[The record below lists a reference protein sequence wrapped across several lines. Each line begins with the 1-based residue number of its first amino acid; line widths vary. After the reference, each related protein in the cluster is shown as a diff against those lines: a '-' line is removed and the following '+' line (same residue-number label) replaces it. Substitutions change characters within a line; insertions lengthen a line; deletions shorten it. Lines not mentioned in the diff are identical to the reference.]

1 MPFESQSH
9 SHVEKPESTSAF
21 TGNNHPYSDHTNNTK
36 TTNDNSNKN
45 HNENNNKNHNNN
57 DNRNNNNNSNE
68 NNNNNSNENNNNNNN
83 ENNNNN
89 RNESSSNSS
98 SSSDSSSSSYAT
110 GGNASATGG
119 DASATGGNVDRSGNS
134 SISTTNVDN
143 SRTTFE
149 RSAPPVILPNFTNA
163 NCSNNLA
170 AGGTSPILGFS
181 FGKSGYDKGCEA
193 RQNLII
199 DNQQKAWEQNFNFQK
214 QVYDDNQRARAE
226 QLEVQRDIA
235 MVQADAQK
243 ETAEQQKQAELLKL
257 ACDASVSHGTVAHTG
272 YDQLAQIARSGQL
285 NNAARSVM
293 NSQGALTVGEAM
305 TSLKLSSVCA
315 DGIAEQLGFS
325 PAPEV
330 PPITL
335 ENLDSKSTGKKK
347 SK

>member
-9 SHVEKPESTSAF
+9 SHVEKPETPSAF
-21 TGNNHPYSDHTNNTK
+21 TGNNHPFSDHTNNTRN
-36 TTNDNSNKN
+36 TSDNSNHNNN
-45 HNENNNKNHNNN
+45 HNDNNNRNNN
-57 DNRNNNNNSNE
+57 DNRNNNNNRNE
-68 NNNNNSNENNNNNNN
+68 NNNNNSSE
-83 ENNNNN
+83 
-89 RNESSSNSS
+89 SNSS

-143 SRTTFE
+143 SHTTFE

-170 AGGTSPILGFS
+170 AGATSPILGFS

-199 DNQQKAWEQNFNFQK
+199 ENQQKAWEQNFNFQK
-214 QVYDDNQRARAE
+214 QVYEDNQRARAE
-226 QLEVQRDIA
+226 QLEVQRDIS
-235 MVQADAQK
+235 MVQVDAQK
-243 ETAEQQKQAELLKL
+243 EAAEQQKQAELLKL

-272 YDQLAQIARSGQL
+272 YGQLAQIARSGQL
-285 NNAARSVM
+285 NNAARSLM
-293 NSQGALTVGEAM
+293 NSQGALTVGEAV

-315 DGIAEQLGFS
+315 DGIAEQLGLS
-325 PAPEV
+325 PAPDV

-335 ENLDSKSTGKKK
+335 ENLESKSTGKKK

>member
-1 MPFESQSH
+1 MPFESH
-9 SHVEKPESTSAF
+9 SKVEKPESSHSAF
-21 TGNNHPYSDHTNNTK
+21 TGNNHPFSPPDNTNT
-36 TTNDNSNKN
+36 NKN

-68 NNNNNSNENNNNNNN
+68 NNNNNNN
-83 ENNNNN
+83 ENNNSN

-98 SSSDSSSSSYAT
+98 SSSDSRSSASAT

-199 DNQQKAWEQNFNFQK
+199 ENQHKAWEQNFNFQK
-214 QVYDDNQRARAE
+214 QVYDDNKLARE
-226 QLEVQRDIA
+226 QQLEVQRDIA
-235 MVQADAQK
+235 LVQA
-243 ETAEQQKQAELLKL
+243 ETDQAKAEQQKQAELLKL
-257 ACDASVSHGTVAHTG
+257 ACDSSVSHGTVAHTG
-272 YDQLAQIARSGQL
+272 YGQLAQIARSGQL
-285 NNAARSVM
+285 SNAARSVM

-305 TSLKLSSVCA
+305 ASLKLSSVCA

-335 ENLDSKSTGKKK
+335 DSLNDKSSTKKK